1 MSILGSTDLVDP
13 FGRTGGKKN
22 GILDAVRREEFSR
35 IAHNQIPRFVRVH
48 RAWLIMLMRQGI
60 VPAERGRKILRALQS
75 VDSEAVEWMI
85 ETWQPSG
92 WEPMIQLERYLT
104 AQVGQIAS
112 DLNIGRTIPPPFYRM
127 EILELIL
134 PLIEATLAFR
144 KVLLKKAA
152 EHADTVMPG
161 YTHLQHAQPM
171 TFGHY
176 LVGLYEAIER
186 ASTQLEAVYSVTN
199 RFELGCGALSGTS
212 FKIDRMM
219 AADLLGFEGIVEH
232 SNDAVAATD
241 FLIDLMGALTNLM
254 IPLSRV
260 ANELDIWSSF
270 EFGMVEIADHLT
282 NPSSMM
288 PQKKNPAVF
297 EFCRM
302 ALAQVLA
309 GYTEITCASHGLP
322 YGDVIEMR
330 ELSFAMLPR
339 VREVTRQLHTMSE
352 AIDTLI
358 VHKTTMLKRAWD
370 GYSTVTELAALLYRE
385 AGIPLRLAHG
395 IVGEVVRA
403 MVSEGKP
410 ASEIGPERV
419 EQAALKLTG
428 EPVSLCPEL
437 VRAALD
443 PVCFVNAHDS
453 AGGVAPAEVHRMV
466 CVREGLLAEA
476 EERQKRRLS
485 RIQAASR
492 ELDRQVELLLND
504 GL

>member
-1 MSILGSTDLVDP
+1 MSTITSTDLVDP
-13 FGRTGGKKN
+13 FGRTGGKKE
-22 GILDAVRREEFSR
+22 GILDLERREHFAQV
-35 IAHNQIPRFVRVH
+35 AHHQIPQFVRVH
-48 RAWLIMLMRQGI
+48 QAWLVMLMRQGI
-60 VPAERGRKILRALQS
+60 VPSERGRKILRALGS
-75 VDSEAVEWMI
+75 VDRAAVDWMI

-104 AQVGQIAS
+104 SQVGQIAS

-127 EILELIL
+127 EILELL
-134 PLIEATLAFR
+134 VPLIEATLSFR
-144 KVLLKKAA
+144 RILLSNAS
-152 EHADTVMPG
+152 EHAETVMPG

-171 TFGHY
+171 TYGHY
-176 LVGLYEAIER
+176 LLGLYEAIDR
-186 ASTQLEAVYSVTN
+186 ASVQVEAVYSVTN

-212 FKIDRMM
+212 FPIDRCLV
-219 AADLLGFEGIVEH
+219 ADLLGFDGLVEH

-260 ANELDIWSSF
+260 AGEMDIWSSF

-302 ALAQVLA
+302 ILAQVLA
-309 GYTEITCASHGLP
+309 GYTEIVCGSHALP

-339 VREVTRQLHTMSE
+339 IREVTRQLENMGE

-358 VHKTTMLKRAWD
+358 VHKAIMLRRAWE

-385 AGIPLRLAHG
+385 AGVPLRLAHG
-395 IVGEVVRA
+395 IVGEVVRTMLA
-403 MVSEGKP
+403 DGKP
-410 ASEIGPERV
+410 SSEINVDIV
-419 EQAALKLTG
+419 EQAALKVAG
-428 EPVSLCPEL
+428 EHLRLCPERL
-437 VRAALD
+437 QAALD
-443 PVCFVNAHDS
+443 PVCFVEAHTS
-453 AGGVAPAEVHRMV
+453 RGGVAPAEVRRMV
-466 CVREGLLAEA
+466 AEREALLAEA
-476 EERQKRRLS
+476 EERQRARLS
-485 RIQAASR
+485 KIRAAEK
-492 ELDRQVELLLND
+492 ELSLQVESLLKN
-504 GL
+504 G